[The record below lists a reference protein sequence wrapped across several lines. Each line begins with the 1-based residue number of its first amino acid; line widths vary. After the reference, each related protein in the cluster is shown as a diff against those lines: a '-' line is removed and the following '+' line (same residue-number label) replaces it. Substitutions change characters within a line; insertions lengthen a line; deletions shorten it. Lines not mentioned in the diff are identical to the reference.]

1 MTVPGSQAVVKAAV
15 TRCCQESTSS
25 GLAPSTTSNI
35 LFKEPKN
42 YKSRRFFSNKE
53 MFLYHIFYLIFIS
66 LILIN
71 PNRFS
76 QTFLFITYTL
86 LFPFTYYKQ
95 ANWLFYLSFVLIWI
109 ILLRSNL
116 SHLLHIAH
124 SNRSALL
131 FQLQIVPFLR
141 HTVKN
146 PLDII
151 RPFCLVHLLPHLFHH
166 QCGAVS
172 GRCQCLFML
181 VLYGFVPYITRFP
194 PAPSCNL

>member
-1 MTVPGSQAVVKAAV
+1 MTWFLPIFKLNNKGIIQRVILFNSFLFNLIIHYNTFKFVKYLTAVLRRNYSQMTVPGSQAVVKAAV

-95 ANWLFYLSFVLIWI
+95 LQFRLKPFKLRLHY
-109 ILLRSNL
+109 ILN
-116 SHLLHIAH
+116 
-124 SNRSALL
+124 
-131 FQLQIVPFLR
+131 
-141 HTVKN
+141 
-146 PLDII
+146 
-151 RPFCLVHLLPHLFHH
+151 
-166 QCGAVS
+166 
-172 GRCQCLFML
+172 
-181 VLYGFVPYITRFP
+181 
-194 PAPSCNL
+194 

>member
-1 MTVPGSQAVVKAAV
+1 MRRNYSQMTVPGSQAVVKAAV

-86 LFPFTYYKQ
+86 LFPFTYYKHGV
-95 ANWLFYLSFVLIWI
+95 WLTPDYSITI
-109 ILLRSNL
+109 IMNKDTVCWSSRA
-116 SHLLHIAH
+116 SH
-124 SNRSALL
+124 
-131 FQLQIVPFLR
+131 
-141 HTVKN
+141 
-146 PLDII
+146 
-151 RPFCLVHLLPHLFHH
+151 
-166 QCGAVS
+166 
-172 GRCQCLFML
+172 M
-181 VLYGFVPYITRFP
+181 
-194 PAPSCNL
+194 PSYCT